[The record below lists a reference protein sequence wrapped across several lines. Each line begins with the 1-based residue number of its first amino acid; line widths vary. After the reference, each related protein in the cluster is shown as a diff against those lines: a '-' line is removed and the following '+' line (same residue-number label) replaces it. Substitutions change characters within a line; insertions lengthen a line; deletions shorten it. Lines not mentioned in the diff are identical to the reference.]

1 MSDIATSL
9 MLSQPA
15 QVKRPGRDYQLAQR
29 RWAIAAVIF
38 LLLFFAWPLVEN
50 AWKSFTQED
59 AASDA
64 FYYYRKLLVDPYY
77 RAVLFRTFWVSS
89 IVTVICL
96 LLSYPVAYYMVRH
109 ARRTRPLILFLLIA
123 PLLTSVIMRTLGIR
137 LILAKQG
144 LLNWLLATVDMGP
157 IPPSWLNGPVSV
169 YIGMIHV
176 LIPFM
181 VLSIVPV
188 IERIEPAL
196 EEAANVLGAGVS
208 RVFWHVTLP
217 LSREGIYTGCIL
229 VFMLSNGSF
238 ITQLLLGGGKVVTM
252 PVLIFQQFNVTQDT
266 AFAGAMGNTL
276 LVMSLACLM
285 LQAVLTRSKRT

>member
-1 MSDIATSL
+1 VL
-9 MLSQPA
+9 
-15 QVKRPGRDYQLAQR
+15 
-29 RWAIAAVIF
+29 AAVVF

-50 AWKSFTQED
+50 AWKSFTEGD
-59 AASDA
+59 AAGDT
-64 FYYYRKLLVDPYY
+64 FFYYRKLLVDPYY
-77 RAVLFRTFWVSS
+77 RGVLFRTLWVSS
-89 IVTVICL
+89 IVMLCCL
-96 LLSYPVAYYMVRH
+96 LLSYPVAYFMVRH
-109 ARRTRPLILFLLIA
+109 ARRSRPLILFLLIA

-137 LILAKQG
+137 LLLAKQG
-144 LLNWLLATVDMGP
+144 LLNWVLGLIDWGP

-176 LIPFM
+176 LVPFM

-196 EEAANVLGAGVS
+196 EEAANVLGAGVL

-229 VFMLSNGSF
+229 VFMMSNGSF
-238 ITQLLLGGGKVVTM
+238 ITQLLLGSGKVVTM

-276 LVMSLACLM
+276 LVMSLACLV
-285 LQAVLTRSKRT
+285 LQAMLTRSRRT